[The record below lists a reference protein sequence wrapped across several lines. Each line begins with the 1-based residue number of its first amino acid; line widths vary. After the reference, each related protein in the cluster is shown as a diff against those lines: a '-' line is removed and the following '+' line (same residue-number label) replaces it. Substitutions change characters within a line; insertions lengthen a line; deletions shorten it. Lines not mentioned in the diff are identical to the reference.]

1 MIAGHPVTAL
11 VIVTPVPNSPDK
23 SVKLGSPAVPK
34 NSPASKTAVSNVK
47 FTVPDAVAAAD
58 NSNVVALVTDAIV
71 APAGTPVPV
80 TPVPALRSDVSA
92 VVTVASVLV
101 VVQEST
107 LPAVVIVLP
116 LPSSVIVISCPDP
129 LRLAKTRLSL
139 IVKSPVRVN

>member
-1 MIAGHPVTAL
+1 MVCVASAVNEYGPQDHVFTICPFGYVAFCKLIAGLPVTVDL
-11 VIVTPVPNSPDK
+11 SSPVK
-23 SVKLGSPAVPK
+23 SVKLGRPAVPK
-34 NSPASKTAVSNVK
+34 NSPASNIAVSNVK

-58 NSNVVALVTDAIV
+58 NSNVVAFVTDAIV

-101 VVQEST
+101 VVQEIT

-116 LPSSVIVISCPDP
+116 LPSY
-129 LRLAKTRLSL
+129 
-139 IVKSPVRVN
+139 